1 MSLLSILQ
9 FLTLAIK
16 HFTLTV
22 LNARWVL
29 LIKPE
34 LVYHVLVLQSL

>member
-9 FLTLAIK
+9 FLALAK

-22 LNARWVL
+22 YARWVL

-34 LVYHVLVLQSL
+34 LVYHVLQSL